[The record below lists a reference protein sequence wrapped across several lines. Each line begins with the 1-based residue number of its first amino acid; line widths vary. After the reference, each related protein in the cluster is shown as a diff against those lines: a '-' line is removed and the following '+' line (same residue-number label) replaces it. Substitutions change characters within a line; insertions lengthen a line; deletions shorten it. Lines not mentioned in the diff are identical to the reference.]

1 MPTSVGNDAQQE
13 IVDANPRRRLEH
25 CTVVR
30 VRSVRGRAVN
40 GAACKT
46 GRIDHSGTGAPF
58 HRCG

>member
-1 MPTSVGNDAQQE
+1 MPTSVGNDALQE

-46 GRIDHSGTGAPF
+46 GRIDPPGTGAPLN
-58 HRCG
+58 GGG